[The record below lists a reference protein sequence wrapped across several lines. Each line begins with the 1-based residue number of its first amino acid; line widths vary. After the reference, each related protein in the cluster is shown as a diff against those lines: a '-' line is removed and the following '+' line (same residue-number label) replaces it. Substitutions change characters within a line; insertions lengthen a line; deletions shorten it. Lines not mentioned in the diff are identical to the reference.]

1 MANHYTQFSQSLAI
15 KSPTEE
21 QWLREQLALVY
32 LTASHK
38 LFPAETPQ
46 LKECDEPY
54 EEMPRFQ
61 AEAVQRGVTECSLD
75 FFGFSWDI
83 QKDDGGTSLWIY
95 AEESGDVEQVAYF
108 VQLFLKQFAPDSWWT
123 LTWANTCNRMLV
135 GQFSGGAV
143 LVTARE
149 TFFND
154 SIRWL
159 ESKQLELTLPA
170 STRR

>member
-1 MANHYTQFSQSLAI
+1 MANHYTQFSESLKVKNSA
-15 KSPTEE
+15 EE
-21 QWLREQLALVY
+21 RWLREQLARVY
-32 LTASHK
+32 LTESKK
-38 LFPAETPQ
+38 LFPEETPQ
-46 LKECDEPY
+46 LKESGETY

-61 AEAVQRGVTECSLD
+61 AEALQRGVTNCSLD
-75 FFGFSWDI
+75 FVGFSWDI

-108 VQLFLKQFAPDSWWT
+108 VQLFLRKFALDGWWT
-123 LTWANTCNRMLV
+123 LTWANTCSRMLV

-149 TFFND
+149 TYFND

-159 ESKQLELTLPA
+159 ESKQSELSLPA
-170 STRR
+170 SQRR